1 MNPMEVVCCMFYCII
16 VLAVAFVLIV
26 VIDRCVKLEIRKKEL
41 EHKEKIE
48 NFRQAV
54 NQDTHSI
61 LKKGM
66 ESVLKSN
73 EELVKLYRGKCE
85 EK

>member
-1 MNPMEVVCCMFYCII
+1 MKPMEVVCCIFCCVV

-54 NQDTHSI
+54 KQDTHSI